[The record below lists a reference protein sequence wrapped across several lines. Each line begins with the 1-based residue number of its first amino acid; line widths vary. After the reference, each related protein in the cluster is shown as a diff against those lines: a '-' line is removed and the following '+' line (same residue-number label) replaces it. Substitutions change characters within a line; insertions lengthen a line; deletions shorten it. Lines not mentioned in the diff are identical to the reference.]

1 MSETAMPGKFSDH
14 ETERRRAGS
23 RRLAWLLGAVALA
36 LYIIGLFIK
45 R

>member
-1 MSETAMPGKFSDH
+1 MSDAAMSGKFSDD
-14 ETERRRAGS
+14 ETARRRAGS
-23 RRLAWLLGAVALA
+23 RRLAWLLGAVVLA